1 MSGVAT
7 VVVDHAKRRAGL
19 RAEGRV
25 HWVPPAL
32 YEPLARLEAK
42 YAAMDS
48 AMRHWEAILREAESA
63 ARDA

>member
-1 MSGVAT
+1 MTLASIVINR
-7 VVVDHAKRRAGL
+7 KRRQAGI
-19 RAEGRV
+19 RANGAV
-25 HWVPPAL
+25 HWLPPS
-32 YEPLARLEAK
+32 YFEPVSKLEAH